1 MSKIGEDVKAKQ
13 EEKVPYHTIG
23 IVKLDD
29 GSFAVSVLK
38 VSGFEVL
45 VRKLIRASSFNEAQ
59 QQYMIESGSYITKY
73 TDKEINK

>member
-13 EEKVPYHTIG
+13 EEKVPYYVLG
-23 IVKLDD
+23 VVKLDD
-29 GSFAVSVLK
+29 GTFAVSSLR

-45 VRKLIRASSFNEAQ
+45 SRKLIRANSFVEAQ
-59 QQYMIESGSYITKY
+59 QQYLIESGQYISKY